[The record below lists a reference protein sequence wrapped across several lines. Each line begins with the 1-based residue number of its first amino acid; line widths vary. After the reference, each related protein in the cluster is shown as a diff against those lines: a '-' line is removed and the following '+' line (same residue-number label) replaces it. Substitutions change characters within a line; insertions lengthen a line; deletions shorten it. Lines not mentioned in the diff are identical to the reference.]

1 MTAPGGKAVDVP
13 GTKTDKRLERGRQT
27 RRLVLARTMDIA
39 SVEGLDGLSL
49 GRIAAELGLS
59 KSGVFALFGSKEE
72 LQLAT
77 VRAAASVV
85 RKRVVEPAERVP
97 PGLARLW
104 AVCDGWLAYSRERTF
119 PGGCFFF
126 SAKTAFAARTGPVH
140 DMLATVHAAWRSY
153 LEELLVQARD
163 AGELR
168 EDTDLG
174 QLAFELIAMMD
185 TANADSVLHDD
196 HDGYRRAREGAR
208 ARLRAAA
215 ADPGALPDP
224 LRG

>member
-1 MTAPGGKAVDVP
+1 VDVP
-13 GTKTDKRLERGRQT
+13 GTQTDKRLERGRQT
-27 RRLVLARTMDIA
+27 RRLVLSRTMDIA

-85 RKRVVEPAERVP
+85 RKRVVEPAEQAA

-104 AVCDGWLAYSRERTF
+104 AVCDGWLAYSHDRTF

-126 SAKTAFAARTGPVH
+126 SAKTAFAARTGAVH
-140 DMLATVHAAWRSY
+140 DMLASLNTAWRAY
-153 LEELLVQARD
+153 LDELLVQAQEL
-163 AGELR
+163 GELR
-168 EDTDLG
+168 DGTDAG
-174 QLAFELIAMMD
+174 QLAFELIALME

-196 HDGYRRAREGAR
+196 HNSYHRARVGAR

-215 ADPGALPDP
+215 ADPATLPAK